1 MLEMIPALLVVS
13 GVAMT
18 KLANIFMACFI
29 AVVFVVAPTMVS
41 AGGPIVRRGLDCRP
55 DRLNVTYDLR
65 PPFKYSR
72 IAIS

>member
-18 KLANIFMACFI
+18 KLANIVMACFI

-41 AGGPIVRRGLDCRP
+41 AGQDDNPNYGYCKSGELVSNI
-55 DRLNVTYDLR
+55 
-65 PPFKYSR
+65 KYCKENGGKF
-72 IAIS
+72 